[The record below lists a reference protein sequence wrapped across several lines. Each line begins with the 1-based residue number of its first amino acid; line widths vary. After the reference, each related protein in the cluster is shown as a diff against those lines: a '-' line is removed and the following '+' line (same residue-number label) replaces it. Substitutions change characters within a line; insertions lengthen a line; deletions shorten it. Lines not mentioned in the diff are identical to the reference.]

1 MRGTLLFVDDDRDDI
16 ELTLL
21 GFRGEHFEAEVAVAQ
36 DGAEALE
43 FLLKAYE
50 AGRPL
55 PAAILTDLKMPR
67 MDGLELIRRLK
78 ADARLRDIPVLVLT
92 SSGYQADMD
101 EALRLG
107 ASRYLRKPANLDE
120 YAEIVRQLRD
130 AMHIEA
136 PRQRSV

>member
-1 MRGTLLFVDDDRDDI
+1 MSAAVLFVEDDQDDV

-21 GFRGEHFEAEVAVAQ
+21 GFRRESFEAEIVVAH

-43 FLLKAYE
+43 RLLEAYE
-50 AGRPL
+50 AGRRL
-55 PAAILTDLKMPR
+55 PAAVLTDLKMPR

-101 EALRLG
+101 EALGLG
-107 ASRYLRKPANLDE
+107 AFRYLRKPANLED
-120 YAEIVRQLRD
+120 YAAIVKQLRD
-130 AMHIEA
+130 AMRLQA
-136 PRQRSV
+136 PL